1 METLQEIGFKYRT
14 DKSGSNYGTHIFNGR
29 SLLNTYE
36 NYFNPIRYERLNILE
51 LGILDGGSLKTWE
64 EFFPNSNIVGLDI
77 SPDKKKFETDRTKIY
92 IGSQDDE
99 NVISKIK
106 QDYPSGFDIILD
118 DASHINELTIKS
130 YNLLF
135 DWVKPAGFYI
145 IEDTCCAY
153 GLDEYPTFINDVK
166 TWPGMDKN
174 SPEVSFSNTRSQL
187 NDFLY
192 PKIRDLD
199 MKVGDI
205 YAMYFHSE
213 TLIIEKAI

>member
-1 METLQEIGFKYRT
+1 MNTLQEIGFKYRT

-36 NYFNPIRYERLNILE
+36 KYFNPIRYEQLNILE

-64 EFFPNSNIVGLDI
+64 EFFPNANIVGLDI
-77 SPDKKKFETDRTKIY
+77 SPDKTQFETQRTKIY
-92 IGSQDDE
+92 IGSQDD
-99 NVISKIK
+99 NDIISKIK

-135 DWVKPAGFYI
+135 DWVKPSGFYI

-166 TWPGMDKN
+166 TWPGMEKN
-174 SPEVSFSNTRSQL
+174 RPDVSFSNTRSQL

-199 MKVGDI
+199 MKVGNI
-205 YAMYFHSE
+205 YAMHFYSE
-213 TLIIEKAI
+213 TLIIEKTR